1 LLLVIHLPDLA
12 RFEPTSVA
20 PWQLIDNRGEPLR
33 RGAST
38 LDQAPRAPQVIALVP
53 ASRVVFIETPLP
65 STNVSPQ
72 KRDQLVRYA
81 IEDKLT
87 IDPATVHAVVLD
99 ARPAPRARG
108 AARNS
113 NHIVAAI
120 DRVWF
125 GAALQWMKS
134 QGLPARSV
142 FAETALLPVAPGE
155 WSVKLADADSRHA
168 YACRGDGFAYALDTA
183 GGNAPPFAL
192 TLALNEAPDKPQA
205 ITLYA
210 SGTLDPALPANWQA
224 ALGVPIRIATAAAA
238 SGRAIG
244 GLKSA
249 GLKSGNLL
257 TGDFAPVQPA
267 RAWVSLAKPALVVA
281 AVMASL
287 HVVFTVADWW
297 RLDRE
302 RQRLE
307 AELKQTFQSA
317 FPQANAIVDAPLQM
331 RRNLEQLKRERGMVK
346 PDDPRTALARLAAII
361 IATPQVSVTEVTIK
375 DGQATLAAK
384 LAPDSDAAMAALQ
397 ERVAGIAGARLS
409 AGSAPNTIEIT
420 VRVGA

>member
-20 PWQLIDNRGEPLR
+20 PWQLIDNSGDTLR

-38 LDQAPRAPQVIALVP
+38 LDQAPRAPQVVALVP

-65 STNVSPQ
+65 STSVSPQ

-99 ARPAPRARG
+99 SPRPRG
-108 AARNS
+108 AARSS

-120 DRVWF
+120 DRAWF

-134 QGLPARSV
+134 AGLSARSV

-155 WSVKLADADSRHA
+155 WSVKLADTDNRHA
-168 YACRGDGFAYALDTA
+168 YARRADGFAYALDA
-183 GGNAPPFAL
+183 GGGNAPPFAL

-210 SGTLDPALPANWQA
+210 SGALDPALPTNWQA
-224 ALGVPIRIATAAAA
+224 ALGVPIRVATTAAAA
-238 SGRAIG
+238 NGRAI
-244 GLKSA
+244 A

-281 AVMASL
+281 AAIAGL

-317 FPQANAIVDAPLQM
+317 FPQATAIVDAPLQM

-361 IATPQVSVTEVTIK
+361 TATPEVSVTEVTIK

-384 LAPDSDAAMAALQ
+384 LAPNADAVMAALQ
-397 ERVAGIAGARLS
+397 ERVAGIPSARLS
-409 AGSAPNTIEIT
+409 AGSAPNTIEIS